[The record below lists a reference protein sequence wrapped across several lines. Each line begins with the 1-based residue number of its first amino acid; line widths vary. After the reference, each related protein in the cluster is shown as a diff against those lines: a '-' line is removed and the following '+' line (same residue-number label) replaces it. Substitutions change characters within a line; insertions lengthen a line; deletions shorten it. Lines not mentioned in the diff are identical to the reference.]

1 MGISLYRRS
10 KRSILLLLFLS
21 ITYSNLSA
29 ISPVNVPGNL
39 KEINATSKA
48 WLSSNEYPLTFY
60 SKDTN
65 LSLSFKSSMKLLKNS
80 QDIALLLKFKK
91 PDFFDPKLLSSDL
104 NNSFAFSAKFSDHN
118 LSDIKNFSVT
128 HINLKKEHTVTK
140 NEKVGYTDNN
150 ISILQENSSIVSN
163 KTIKYAYI
171 TTNSSISPLV
181 RDENKTVNIG
191 INKNSIY
198 VIKSLDSNLTFINI
212 SFKTLFKDGNSTIA
226 YQTKWLKV
234 QLIPTDTGFL
244 TPDSYSSY
252 DINNGKI
259 IFMQNCIAC
268 HRYDNDKTAPA
279 EIAPILTN
287 VGGWANKEYLKDIL
301 LHPGKYQ
308 TKKYKEL
315 IDSGKIMP
323 MPSYDWLNDKEM
335 GDLLYFLENLKASN
349 QDKSQIA
356 DVNSSVTINNM
367 TNLDKNITFNDTN
380 LSN

>member
-356 DVNSSVTINNM
+356 DVNSSVTINDM